1 MGFSTIIDILGAT
14 IIGGLLL
21 LTIIR
26 LNGNS
31 TENRFVYGNDKIL
44 QREIVNLADIIEI
57 DFRKIGYCED
67 PSKVSDT
74 TTLILFADTSSITF
88 LTDIDRNGFLDS
100 LWFYV
105 SDTTALSFT
114 KNPRDRIMY
123 RKLNTQQPLII
134 CTNITRFYI
143 KYFDALG
150 MELMSPV
157 AQTGRIAFMQIS
169 FKVEDPEAYDEK
181 YSEAYWQQVRL
192 TSRNLIKR

>member
-1 MGFSTIIDILGAT
+1 M
-14 IIGGLLL
+14 
-21 LTIIR
+21 
-26 LNGNS
+26 
-31 TENRFVYGNDKIL
+31 
-44 QREIVNLADIIEI
+44 
-57 DFRKIGYCED
+57 
-67 PSKVSDT
+67 
-74 TTLILFADTSSITF
+74 ILFADTSSITF

-100 LWFYV
+100 LSFYV

-157 AQTGRIAFMQIS
+157 AQTKRIAFMQIS

>member
-21 LTIIR
+21 LTITR
-26 LNGNS
+26 MNGTA

-44 QREIVNLADIIEI
+44 QREIVNVANIIET

-67 PSKVSDT
+67 PSQVSDA
-74 TTLILFADTSSITF
+74 TTLILLADTSSITF
-88 LTDIDRNGFLDS
+88 LMDVDRNGFLDTLS
-100 LWFYV
+100 FYV
-105 SDTTALSFT
+105 SDTDALSFT
-114 KNPRDRIMY
+114 KNPSDRIMY
-123 RKLNTQQPLII
+123 RKLNIQQPLMI
-134 CTNITRFYI
+134 CSNITRFYI

-157 AQTGRIAFMQIS
+157 AQTKRIVFMQIS
-169 FKVEDPEAYDEK
+169 FKVEDPEAYDEN

-192 TSRNLIKR
+192 TSRNLGKR